1 MRILGRWQVIGFMV
15 AVSLGATIE
24 TGSAQTRGMGRING
38 VVTESDGATAVGD
51 VAVKTTT
58 SAGTPIEGKTD
69 PKGGWMLPGIGKG
82 VWTVEFSKTGYV
94 VLKAKVTV
102 EQESLRSEPI
112 KLTLKKL

>member
-1 MRILGRWQVIGFMV
+1 MRTFRGKVIGFMV
-15 AVSLGATIE
+15 AVGMCAAAG

-38 VVTESDGATAVGD
+38 VVTEADGGGIAD

-58 SAGTPIEGKTD
+58 SAGTAIEGKTD
-69 PKGGWMLPGIGKG
+69 AKGGWMLPGIGKG
-82 VWTVEFSKTGYV
+82 VWTVEFKKDGYV